1 MFIHMKLDNLG
12 SYMFP
17 KEILVYCIEL
27 SNIKELIYG
36 TLFMIKSVRVVEFP
50 FTKSV

>member
-1 MFIHMKLDNLG
+1 MVEQCQQNRLFN
-12 SYMFP
+12 MFP
-17 KEILVYCIEL
+17 KEILAYCIGL

-36 TLFMIKSVRVVEFP
+36 TLFMIKSVIVVEFP